1 LTAWTTVRIHGGL
14 GNQLFQYAAGRGLA
28 DRTGTKLRLDA
39 CYFGVEKLRNYE
51 LDNFKIRA
59 AVVHEPAESARY
71 MGHNDIEDGWI
82 RGRYGAEPVREPHYH
97 YSDILNRAQPNSF
110 ITGYW
115 QCERYFAGSEQAVRA
130 ELTPRRLSRAARAI
144 RRRIERADE
153 SVAVHV
159 RRGDIAT
166 DPALLALV
174 GNTSVEYYQRAA
186 ALIGERRADPHF
198 FVFSDDPAWCRANL
212 ELPGKMEIVSGE
224 TLVSDDLALIS
235 YCGDAVIANS
245 SYSWWGA
252 WLGET
257 PDSIIIAPE
266 QWYDELTHDTS
277 DVRPERWHTL

>member
-1 LTAWTTVRIHGGL
+1 MAWTTVRIHGGL
-14 GNQLFQYAAGRGLA
+14 GNQLFQYAAGRALA
-28 DRTGTKLRLDA
+28 DRTGTRLRLDA
-39 CYFGVEKLRNYE
+39 CYFGVEKLRNFE
-51 LDNFKIRA
+51 LGNFKIRA
-59 AVVHEPAESARY
+59 KVVHDPAESARY
-71 MGHNDIEDGWI
+71 MGRDDLEDGWI

-97 YSDILNRAQPNSF
+97 YSDVLDHAPADSF

-115 QCERYFAGSEQAVRA
+115 QCERYFLGSEQAVRA
-130 ELTPRRLSRAARAI
+130 ELRPNRLSRSAHATRRQIARAGQ
-144 RRRIERADE
+144 
-153 SVAVHV
+153 SVALHV

-174 GNTSVEYYQRAA
+174 GNTSLEYYERAA
-186 ALIGERRADPHF
+186 ELIHDHRENPHF
-198 FVFSDDPAWCRANL
+198 FVFSDDPSWCAENL

-224 TLVSDDLALIS
+224 TTVTDDLALIS
-235 YCGDAVIANS
+235 CCDDAIIANS

-266 QWYDELTHDTS
+266 QWYDELTHDTA